1 MNSERLILFD
11 VDGTLIKTGALKYDW
26 WHETVKTNFGIDV
39 SIEEIY
45 PYGKTDAMVLKE
57 LLDLRGIRSSFLD
70 KNFLSALKDVGIIAH
85 RVIKE
90 GDVLRTEGVE
100 LLIKNLIEE
109 NFSIALLTGNT
120 KEKAKAKLE
129 SCGLWKYFKIG
140 AFGDVPHGKRADLVG
155 MAMEDARQK
164 TGTIFNKNRVF
175 VIGDTAEDIKCAREG
190 GVISV
195 AVATGPEP
203 ADFLKKEAPN
213 HLFENFMD
221 IKNWLG
227 ILRAC

>member
-1 MNSERLILFD
+1 MNPERLILFD

-26 WHETVKTNFGIDV
+26 WHETIKTNFGVDV
-39 SIEEIY
+39 SIKEIY
-45 PYGKTDAMVLKE
+45 AYGKTDAMVLEE
-57 LLDLRGIRSSFLD
+57 LLGLRGIRNSFSD
-70 KNFLSALKDVGIIAH
+70 KKFLSALKDVGIIAH

-90 GDVLRTEGVE
+90 GDILRTEGIE
-100 LLIKNLIEE
+100 PLIKNLIEE
-109 NFSIALLTGNT
+109 NFSIGLLTGNT

-129 SCGLWKYFKIG
+129 NCGLWKYFKIG

-155 MAMEDARQK
+155 IAMEDARQK
-164 TGTIFNKNRVF
+164 TGVIFKRTRVF
-175 VIGDTAEDIKCAREG
+175 VIGDTVEDIKCAMEG

-213 HLFENFMD
+213 YLFENFMD
-221 IKNWLG
+221 IKKWLG
-227 ILRAC
+227 VLRV